1 LIAHIIEGQAI
12 LVEAMHRHTL
22 VLCVCGNA
30 LPKHFCLLLEF
41 QISLL
46 SAIQVL
52 VVQMRL
58 IDIFL
63 NCFDFFSEL
72 VFGEVFVLLHLVK
85 VADLARDRVGAQEFG
100 RSRAKLTAE
109 LHDQLPI
116 LYELLEQAICLYA
129 FVD

>member
-1 LIAHIIEGQAI
+1 
-12 LVEAMHRHTL
+12 M
-22 VLCVCGNA
+22 
-30 LPKHFCLLLEF
+30 
-41 QISLL
+41 

-52 VVQMRL
+52 VVLMRL

-63 NCFDFFSEL
+63 NCFDFFIKL
-72 VFGEVFVLLHLVK
+72 VFGEVIVLLHLVK

-109 LHDQLPI
+109 LHDQLAI

-129 FVD
+129 HVD